1 MCISDR
7 CPLKTG
13 LGPSLRVPG
22 HLIFVKLLH
31 SVCLSGENCCQI
43 KYRTSMHAKLL
54 QMCLLF
60 MTQWTVA
67 CQAPLS
73 MGFSRQEYWSGLP
86 YPLPGDLPNWEIKPR
101 SLRSP
106 ALTGRFFT
114 TSITWE
120 TQNIEH
126 LDIFVFQIYDKYFL
140 SFHGLPF
147 YSVHSVLLCTKVVL
161 LLVCFSKVHFIYF
174 FCCFLCL
181 WYHIQE
187 VIAKS
192 SFMKH

>member
-67 CQAPLS
+67 FQAPLS
-73 MGFSRQEYWSGLP
+73 MGFSRQEYWSRLLYSPTGN
-86 YPLPGDLPNWEIKPR
+86 LPNLGIEPMF
-101 SLRSP
+101 LMFP
-106 ALTGRFFT
+106 ALAGGFFT
-114 TSITWE
+114 TSATWE
-120 TQNIEH
+120 AHCCRIN
-126 LDIFVFQIYDKYFL
+126 Y
-140 SFHGLPF
+140 P
-147 YSVHSVLLCTKVVL
+147 KV
-161 LLVCFSKVHFIYF
+161 
-174 FCCFLCL
+174 
-181 WYHIQE
+181 
-187 VIAKS
+187 
-192 SFMKH
+192 

>member
-86 YPLPGDLPNWEIKPR
+86 YPLPGDLPYSRIK
-101 SLRSP
+101 LHFEFDQTGVHI
-106 ALTGRFFT
+106 AGRFFT
-114 TSITWE
+114 
-120 TQNIEH
+120 
-126 LDIFVFQIYDKYFL
+126 
-140 SFHGLPF
+140 
-147 YSVHSVLLCTKVVL
+147 
-161 LLVCFSKVHFIYF
+161 
-174 FCCFLCL
+174 
-181 WYHIQE
+181 
-187 VIAKS
+187 AKS
-192 SFMKH
+192 GGKPIYIYVYINSLIKIRHRLTLNCK